1 MKTTLASLE
10 CRLEALI
17 VAHNNLQVR
26 VERLEN
32 KQMRRV
38 WLPSAALSEN
48 SLEKLIY
55 SLSQVQMH
63 YE

>member
-38 WLPSAALSEN
+38 WLPSAELQDSELDAN
-48 SLEKLIY
+48 LAVTWSGER
-55 SLSQVQMH
+55 
-63 YE
+63 